1 MDVIAAIDP
10 SLFSR
15 SGVDL
20 AFGVTFTL
28 LTFVAAAL
36 DVRYRRIPN
45 ALALATLVLGALFV
59 TVSVGPRDAA
69 IRALGGGGTGFVVW
83 IPFWALGMIGA
94 GDVKFFA
101 ASCAWLGPRLA
112 LNAAL
117 ASALLGGVLA
127 LSCLLWRAG
136 ARCAAAPNVSGIGVG
151 EKVEC
156 EESGDGGRV
165 AKNQV
170 VTLPYG
176 VAMAAG
182 LVITAWFPHLMQ

>member
-1 MDVIAAIDP
+1 MNTLAVVFAQ
-10 SLFSR
+10 
-15 SGVDL
+15 SGIGV

-28 LTFVAAAL
+28 LMVVAAGS
-36 DVRYRRIPN
+36 DVRYRKIPN
-45 ALALATLVLGALFV
+45 VLALATMVLGALFV

-69 IRALGGGGTGFVVW
+69 VRVLEGAGTGFVVW
-83 IPFWALGMIGA
+83 IPFWALGMMGA

-112 LNAAL
+112 LEAAL

-127 LSCLLWRAG
+127 LSWLLWRAG
-136 ARCAAAPNVSGIGVG
+136 SRCATTPNVSSVGIGG
-151 EKVEC
+151 QVEC
-156 EESGDGGRV
+156 DKSGGGVSGAENRD
-165 AKNQV
+165 

-182 LVITAWFPHLMQ
+182 LAITAWFPHLMH

>member
-1 MDVIAAIDP
+1 MLAAASW
-10 SLFSR
+10 SLLGR
-15 SGVDL
+15 SEFGM
-20 AFGVTFTL
+20 ASGVTFTL
-28 LTFVAAAL
+28 LMVVAAGSDA
-36 DVRYRRIPN
+36 RNRRIPN
-45 ALALATLVLGALFV
+45 ALALATVVLGALFA
-59 TVSVGPRDAA
+59 TASVGPRDAA
-69 IRALGGGGTGFVVW
+69 LRVLGGGGTGFLIW
-83 IPFWALGMIGA
+83 LPFWGLGMMGA

-127 LSCLLWRAG
+127 LSWLLWRAG
-136 ARCAAAPNVSGIGVG
+136 ARCAAAPNVSDIGIG
-151 EKVEC
+151 EQVEL
-156 EESGDGGRV
+156 EESGGGGRA

-182 LVITAWFPHLMQ
+182 LAITAWFPHLMQ